1 MERVEEVL
9 EFVHMSV
16 LSSFDRACLDAM
28 AAAAAKAQQ
37 HTHDQNA
44 DGSSSF
50 SFPDSSTD
58 GPASDFRAAGAGG
71 EVGLAQMAELA
82 SVVIERE
89 AGGMVAGDE
98 GRTGKGGRRGRG
110 EGGEGGAAK
119 GGCVAVFRR
128 LGVYGTAAVA
138 AAALHQQL
146 DSQLDPFLSVVSE
159 LHPDCCKVFYAVD
172 AFDRRVQRVV
182 QGEVRAEEEEKK
194 RAGEGHGGYGH
205 AAQIAS
211 ELNPYQID
219 PVMKRLF
226 SAWVSAQQ
234 QKLHV
239 WMERGVEAE
248 TFEPASDTIKHGASA
263 VDAVRLV
270 EEVLEQFFRLG
281 LPPRLPMLQQ
291 IVHSTDTL
299 MSAYVA
305 KIAALGPRDDLK
317 LPPPPLTR
325 FKEDLAQRLADKA
338 ERKAEREERV
348 QKGKAGY
355 LEGLWHARKGVGGGG
370 GGAGAGVG
378 GRVGVRVVDAA
389 KAAAIDALTVK
400 KLCVRINTLEFVT
413 VELDKSEKALCERWD
428 EYAPHLKI
436 DDMAGTLTRQTTE
449 TTDVAHE
456 NADMAGEHWPSICL
470 RWSFVLLLGISSV
483 NAVTFEPLPLP
494 FRVPSVL

>member
-211 ELNPYQID
+211 ELNPYQQVVQGEVQAEEEEEKKKRASHQGLLAKEKENCLPTSFSYFISILSSPPLHSLLHPSPQID

-248 TFEPASDTIKHGASA
+248 
-263 VDAVRLV
+263 VR
-270 EEVLEQFFRLG
+270 
-281 LPPRLPMLQQ
+281 
-291 IVHSTDTL
+291 
-299 MSAYVA
+299 
-305 KIAALGPRDDLK
+305 
-317 LPPPPLTR
+317 
-325 FKEDLAQRLADKA
+325 
-338 ERKAEREERV
+338 EREGREDRRG
-348 QKGKAGY
+348 GKA
-355 LEGLWHARKGVGGGG
+355 V
-370 GGAGAGVG
+370 
-378 GRVGVRVVDAA
+378 
-389 KAAAIDALTVK
+389 
-400 KLCVRINTLEFVT
+400 
-413 VELDKSEKALCERWD
+413 
-428 EYAPHLKI
+428 
-436 DDMAGTLTRQTTE
+436 
-449 TTDVAHE
+449 
-456 NADMAGEHWPSICL
+456 
-470 RWSFVLLLGISSV
+470 
-483 NAVTFEPLPLP
+483 
-494 FRVPSVL
+494 